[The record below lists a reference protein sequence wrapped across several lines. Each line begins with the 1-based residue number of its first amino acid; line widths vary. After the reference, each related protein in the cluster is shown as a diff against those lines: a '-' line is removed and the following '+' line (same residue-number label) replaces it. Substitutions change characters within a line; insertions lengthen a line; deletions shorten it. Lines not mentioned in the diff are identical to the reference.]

1 MAKGLAQAK
10 KCFEAAQQRQKRY
23 ADAKRRDVSFAEGDM
38 VLLSTKNIS
47 MRVTGDRTTT
57 PKLFPKFIGP
67 FRIEKRVGQ
76 VAYKLNL
83 PETMRIHPVFH
94 VSLLKLYREE
104 RGMQPPE
111 PLLINDE
118 ALFLLE
124 RILDHKI
131 MKSGRKSRRE
141 LVMWQGQAPDHNSWV
156 PEETLINSAAH
167 SLRTYWEAMGY
178 DPPAHLFPP
187 TS

>member
-1 MAKGLAQAK
+1 
-10 KCFEAAQQRQKRY
+10 
-23 ADAKRRDVSFAEGDM
+23 
-38 VLLSTKNIS
+38 
-47 MRVTGDRTTT
+47 
-57 PKLFPKFIGP
+57 
-67 FRIEKRVGQ
+67 
-76 VAYKLNL
+76 
-83 PETMRIHPVFH
+83 MRIQPVFH

-118 ALFLLE
+118 AIFLLE

-131 MKSGRKSRRE
+131 MKIGRKSRRE
-141 LVMWQGQAPDHNSWV
+141 YLVKWQGQAPDHNSWV

-187 TS
+187 TSWLFREQHLGKSQRPNVYSAWGMIPLHWLINQYGFTGTIYTTATQWSSKCTLGTLPLLLLLHSRLSWVHMVMAW